1 MLKFARFD
9 ERRWQGWKENEVVHG
24 EDGGQFCKSHDETL
38 FVHADEP
45 KTFKSSSSHEAAT
58 GLL

>member
-1 MLKFARFD
+1 MKGSGKGGKRI
-9 ERRWQGWKENEVVHG
+9 KVVYE

-45 KTFKSSSSHEAAT
+45 KTSKSSSSHEAAT